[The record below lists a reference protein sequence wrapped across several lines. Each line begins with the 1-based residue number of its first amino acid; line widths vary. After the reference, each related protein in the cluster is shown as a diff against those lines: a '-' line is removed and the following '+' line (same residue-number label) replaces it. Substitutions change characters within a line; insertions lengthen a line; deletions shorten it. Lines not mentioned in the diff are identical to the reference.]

1 MKRNKKQVHKKMN
14 LPSIETEIDFTE
26 RVSAEKQ
33 TSSKVFNK
41 SSGQKLDLEGKEAS
55 ATE

>member
-1 MKRNKKQVHKKMN
+1 MKRNKKQVKKKMN

-41 SSGQKLDLEGKEAS
+41 SSGQKLDFEGKEAS